1 MEAWVPFVLGAVDH
15 RPWPLPDEPWVM
27 LQSWH
32 ELLFAHWPVPIPV
45 IRDLIPA
52 TLQIETFAGEA
63 WVGVVPFR
71 MTGVRPRLIPALPW
85 FSAFPELNVRT
96 YVKSGEKPGV
106 WFFSLDATNRIAVEM
121 ARTWY
126 KLPYFVAEIAVRCAD
141 NRIHYSSRRKDKRS
155 APAELIAYYHAT
167 GEVRRAERGSL
178 EEWLTA
184 RYCLYAADHHQ
195 QLYRAEIH
203 HLPWPLQPAEAEFQA
218 NSMAAPLGITL
229 PDIKPLLHFA
239 RRLDVII
246 WNRKTLL

>member
-1 MEAWVPFVLGAVDH
+1 
-15 RPWPLPDEPWVM
+15 M

-32 ELLFAHWPVPIPV
+32 ELLFAHWPVPV
-45 IRDLIPA
+45 LVMRDLIPP

-63 WVGVVPFR
+63 WIGIVPFR

-96 YVKSGEKPGV
+96 YVKSREKPGV

-121 ARTWY
+121 ARAWY
-126 KLPYFVAEIAVRCAD
+126 KLPYFVAEMAVRCVD
-141 NRIHYSSRRKDKRS
+141 DRIHYFSRRRDKRS
-155 APAELIAYYHAT
+155 APAELIARYRAT
-167 GEVRRAERGSL
+167 DEVRRTGRGSL

-195 QLYRAEIH
+195 RLYRAEIH
-203 HLPWPLQPAEAEFQA
+203 HPPWPLQPAEAEFQA
-218 NSMAAPLGITL
+218 NSMAAPLGIPL
-229 PDIKPLLHFA
+229 PDIEPLLHFA

-246 WNRKTLL
+246 WNRKILL